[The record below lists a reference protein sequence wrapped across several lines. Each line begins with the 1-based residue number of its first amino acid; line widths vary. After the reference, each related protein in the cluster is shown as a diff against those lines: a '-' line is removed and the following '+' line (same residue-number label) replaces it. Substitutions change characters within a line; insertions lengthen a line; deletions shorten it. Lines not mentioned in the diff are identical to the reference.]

1 MTQGCADFRRELEAR
16 LRGSSQLTDLGW
28 HEHVLWCA
36 SCRSLLEQEEALEGL
51 LATLPEPQLPPAM
64 VERVLARL
72 RSARGGELDALLALD
87 DDVSAPAD
95 LASNVRAAL
104 QVSRSDN
111 ELDALLERDEVQSP
125 DGFVQGTVDS
135 LRLERLLE
143 RDTVDV
149 PDDLAQRV
157 IAGLRADRQAGR
169 RPFVLLR
176 GGAGWMRAAA
186 LVIASAGLW
195 FVLRT
200 EEAPVV
206 IEQVAQVD
214 EEPVPGLL
222 DALDVLENWDALEA
236 GAELE
241 LDAFNGFDAGD
252 EALLE
257 LLLTFEEEGDGEDD
271 ENG

>member
-1 MTQGCADFRRELEAR
+1 MTQGCQDFRRELEAR
-16 LRGSSQLTDLGW
+16 LRGASQLTDLGW

-51 LATLPEPQLPPAM
+51 LATLPEPQLPPDM

-72 RSARGGELDALLALD
+72 RRARGGELDALLALD
-87 DDVSAPAD
+87 DDVNAPPD

-104 QVSRSDN
+104 QVKRGAD
-111 ELDALLERDEVQSP
+111 ELDALLELDEVRLP
-125 DGFVQGTVDS
+125 DGFVRASVDG

-143 RDTVDV
+143 RDLVDV
-149 PDDLAQRV
+149 PEGLAQRV
-157 IAGLRADRQAGR
+157 LTGLRAERRAGR

-200 EEAPVV
+200 EEPPVV

-222 DALDVLENWDALEA
+222 AALDVLENWDALEA
-236 GAELE
+236 GTELE

-257 LLLTFEEEGDGEDD
+257 LLLTFEDEGDGEDD